1 MVDNYGTVQYT
12 LEKDLK
18 GQTHE
23 SLTSGLKF
31 LSSNLFMFEID
42 PAVSMTHVSQ
52 VFFSQTVP
60 IYILGPQRPMAVYS
74 SPIIGNDLI
83 MSYESL

>member
-31 LSSNLFMFEID
+31 LSSNLFKFKIY

-52 VFFSQTVP
+52 VFFS
-60 IYILGPQRPMAVYS
+60 
-74 SPIIGNDLI
+74 
-83 MSYESL
+83 